1 MSVYKDEKRNSWYVK
16 FRYVDYYGVKKQ
28 TTKRGFATKR
38 EASEWENAEKL
49 KRNFNLDMT
58 QGKRDNMG
66 KQGNN
71 GKNKDYSILWRKKND
86 RHICKGCK
94 TLAERND

>member
-58 QGKRDNMG
+58 FSKFYEIYEADVRHRV
-66 KQGNN
+66 KETTWETGNN
-71 GKNKDYSILWRKKND
+71 GKTKLYHSLEKEK
-86 RHICKGCK
+86 
-94 TLAERND
+94 